1 MPLWTAAQ
9 WWDRAISFNISGNG
23 KYSIFRYNG
32 AAKPVP
38 LQAWTVPVGVVF
50 NAPPASN
57 LLRVDVVGAS
67 LEFRI
72 NAVLVRTLP
81 NSYALDQFGMGFVRS
96 LAAVAPPI
104 SPADDWMEILNAEVT
119 GLPSI
124 RAPVQVSPAMQQAN
138 DAANAERVYQ
148 DPMFATKRK

>member
-1 MPLWTAAQ
+1 
-9 WWDRAISFNISGNG
+9 
-23 KYSIFRYNG
+23 
-32 AAKPVP
+32 
-38 LQAWTVPVGVVF
+38 
-50 NAPPASN
+50 
-57 LLRVDVVGAS
+57 
-67 LEFRI
+67 
-72 NAVLVRTLP
+72 
-81 NSYALDQFGMGFVRS
+81 MGFVRS